1 MTTQMQFAR
10 QGIVTEAMKLVAAQ
24 ENVSEEFIRQG
35 VAQGTIAIC
44 CNRNHK
50 NKKSFAPVFFSF
62 KQEVCV
68 LFISRQSKYNTQGI
82 FCQM

>member
-50 NKKSFAPVFFSF
+50 N
-62 KQEVCV
+62 
-68 LFISRQSKYNTQGI
+68 L
-82 FCQM
+82 

>member
-10 QGIVTEAMKLVAAQ
+10 QGIITEAMKLVAAQ

-44 CNRNHK
+44 CNHNHK
-50 NKKSFAPVFFSF
+50 NLKPCG
-62 KQEVCV
+62 EE
-68 LFISRQSKYNTQGI
+68 
-82 FCQM
+82 